1 MANWQV
7 RAVTKGYELAEVQE
21 PSSNFVESLL
31 NNTHENSSYFDC
43 FPH

>member
-21 PSSNFVESLL
+21 SSSNFVESLL
-31 NNTHENSSYFDC
+31 NNTRKNSLYFDR